1 MQAERNEGVAAARE
15 RATHLATGEYVWFVD
30 SDDDWPDD
38 ALLTLLTAARA
49 SDADVVVAGARYVS
63 GKGEKPVGDVALTGE
78 FDGRR
83 AFELFLTG
91 RISGHLWNK
100 LFRRSLALSIQFW
113 RIQVHS
119 DQAMVAQLLAGAGT
133 VTAVPTV
140 VYRYVLRSG
149 SIIRSGRKRS
159 ESLLAVGAVVETAAR
174 SFGAGVRDSA
184 DYAYY
189 QHRFIVASALKD
201 ATSGAYPASEERTL
215 FAAAR
220 AQIGVRGLVAVARR
234 RDIRRLA
241 LLGAALL
248 GRPVYRRLAARAR
261 G

>member
-1 MQAERNEGVAAARE
+1 M
-15 RATHLATGEYVWFVD
+15 L
-30 SDDDWPDD
+30 
-38 ALLTLLTAARA
+38 
-49 SDADVVVAGARYVS
+49 
-63 GKGEKPVGDVALTGE
+63 ALTGD

-119 DQAMVAQLLAGAGT
+119 DQAMVAQLLAGART

-174 SFGAGVRDSA
+174 SFGVRCSRVCGVRLLPA
-184 DYAYY
+184 PV
-189 QHRFIVASALKD
+189 HCGV
-201 ATSGAYPASEERTL
+201 GAE
-215 FAAAR
+215 
-220 AQIGVRGLVAVARR
+220 GCDVRGVS
-234 RDIRRLA
+234 
-241 LLGAALL
+241 G
-248 GRPVYRRLAARAR
+248 G
-261 G
+261 